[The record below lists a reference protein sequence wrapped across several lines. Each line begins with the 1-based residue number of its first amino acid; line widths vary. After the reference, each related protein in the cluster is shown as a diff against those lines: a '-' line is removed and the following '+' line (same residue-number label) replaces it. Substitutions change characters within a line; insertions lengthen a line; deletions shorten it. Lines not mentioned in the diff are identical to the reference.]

1 MTTPQTPPP
10 PKPTGPVL
18 ELPADLEIVYANL
31 ARIAHSPAD
40 IVLDFAHLL
49 PGELKAKI
57 RSRVVMTPLSAKLL
71 VRALTENIARYE
83 TAFGQP
89 DFVPA
94 ASRWVDIARQTTARH
109 LDLPILPPCLFH
121 VQRSARRQR

>member
-1 MTTPQTPPP
+1 MTTPQVP
-10 PKPTGPVL
+10 PKPSGPVL
-18 ELPADLEIVYANL
+18 ELPADLELVYANL

-49 PGELKAKI
+49 PGEPRAKI

-83 TAFGQP
+83 AAFGEIALPNSNSLADNLFRPFQQP
-89 DFVPA
+89 PE
-94 ASRWVDIARQTTARH
+94 
-109 LDLPILPPCLFH
+109 PPKEP
-121 VQRSARRQR
+121 